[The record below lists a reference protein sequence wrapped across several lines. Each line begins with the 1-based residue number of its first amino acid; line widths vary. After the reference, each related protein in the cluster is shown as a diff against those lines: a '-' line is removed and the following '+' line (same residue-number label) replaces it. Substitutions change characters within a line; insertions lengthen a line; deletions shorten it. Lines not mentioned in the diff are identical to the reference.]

1 MKIITSHE
9 RADMDALASM
19 YAASILFTD
28 HVPVLPQNLNR
39 NLRDLIAL
47 YKDQF
52 PFVERR
58 DLSRER
64 ISEVVLVDTQAIAP
78 MRGMDQDTRIHV
90 IDHHAPDPRLAPRI
104 HFEGDQVGA
113 TTTLLVERI
122 REREL
127 SLDTIGASLMLM
139 GIYEDTGSLTYLT
152 TTPRDAEA
160 ASWLLA
166 QGADLKIVNDFL
178 RRPLTELQRDALA
191 KLMAAAEI
199 HTIRDRTVCL
209 AAIRL
214 EHYVDE
220 LSSLIHELMD
230 VFETDAAIL
239 LAQYEESVQ
248 IIARS
253 STDALDV
260 AELVR
265 PLGGGGHSKAAAGRT
280 EELSLEEVSSRIL
293 EGLGKHMVA
302 PTRVHAIMSTNVH
315 TLRPDMTVEDAA
327 QLMRRYGHEGFPV
340 VENDR
345 LIGILTRSDVDRA
358 LHHRRGDTSIRSIL
372 YTGPVFVSPDASVEQ
387 VQEVMLS
394 HGLGQVPVVEQGR
407 FIGIVTRTDLIKLY
421 SPAFNDERLREIRDK
436 MDRALPGGL
445 RELLLL
451 ARDAANDLNYSLYV
465 VGGFVRDLLLDAPT
479 LDLDLVVEGDAIRM
493 ARRLAEQVDGH
504 VRSHA
509 RFGTAKVILHG
520 ERGEGVPAAL
530 DFVTARTEFYES
542 PTMLP
547 QVERSSIKQDLYR
560 RDFTINTMAICLDRG
575 RYGELL
581 DFYGGLRD
589 LQEERIRVLHNLSF
603 VEDPTRI
610 LRAVRFEQRL
620 DFDIEERTAELIHD
634 AVDLLSHV
642 TGERL
647 RNELFMLLKEG
658 APEKGLMRL
667 DQLGALEQ
675 IHPSLRFSAEAAQRF
690 AGLRHHLRGL
700 AANGWD
706 ESPNGQNGVPE
717 LYQSYLALLV
727 SHMTADELDSFAE
740 RLRLTRDDAR
750 FLGQIGAL
758 REVRTQLDATAM
770 LPSTIY
776 HMLEPFSPEARFVLS
791 VLSDS
796 ERLRSRLALYEKR
809 LSHVAPS
816 LDGNDLKAMGVPPGP
831 VYRVI
836 LERIRD
842 ALLDGQIATPEDELA
857 MAKGLVAALRE

>member
-1 MKIITSHE
+1 MKILTSHE

-19 YAASILFTD
+19 YAASLLFPE

-47 YKDQF
+47 YKEQL

-58 DLSRER
+58 DLPREQ
-64 ISEVVLVDTQAIAP
+64 ISEVLLVDTQAIAP
-78 MRGMDQDTRIHV
+78 MRGMDEDTRIHV
-90 IDHHAPDPRLAPRI
+90 IDHHAPDPRLASQV
-104 HFEGDQVGA
+104 HFEGDPIGA

-122 REREL
+122 RERGL
-127 SLDTIGASLMLM
+127 SFDAIGASLMLM

-152 TTPRDAEA
+152 TTPRDAAA

-166 QGADLKIVNDFL
+166 HGADLKIVNEFL

-191 KLMAAAEI
+191 RLLAAAEI
-199 HTIRDRTVCL
+199 HTIRDRTVCI
-209 AAIRL
+209 AAVRL

-230 VFETDAAIL
+230 IFETDAAVL

-280 EELSLEEVSSRIL
+280 EEMDLEEVTDQIL
-293 EGLGKHMVA
+293 EGLGEHMVA
-302 PTRVHAIMSTNVH
+302 PTRVRAIMSTNVH
-315 TLRPDMTVEDAA
+315 TLAPGITVEDAA

-358 LHHRRGDTSIRSIL
+358 LHHRRGETSIRSIL
-372 YTGPVFVSPDASVEQ
+372 YTGPVSVSPDASVEQ

-407 FIGIVTRTDLIKLY
+407 FVGIVTRTDLIKLY
-421 SPAFNDERLREIRDK
+421 SPSLNDERLHEIRDK
-436 MDRALPGGL
+436 MDRALPEGL
-445 RELLLL
+445 RELLML
-451 ARDAANDLNYSLYV
+451 ARDAANDLSYSLYV

-520 ERGEGVPAAL
+520 ERGEGVPPGL

-560 RDFTINTMAICLDRG
+560 RDFTINTMAICLDRD

-620 DFDIEERTAELIHD
+620 GFAIEERTAELIHD
-634 AVDLLSHV
+634 AIELLSHV

-647 RNELFMLLKEG
+647 RNELFMLLKE
-658 APEKGLMRL
+658 AEPEKGLMRL
-667 DQLGALEQ
+667 DRLGALEQ

-690 AGLRHHLRGL
+690 AGLRQHLREL
-700 AANGWD
+700 AANGWEERRD
-706 ESPNGQNGVPE
+706 GGNGVPE

-727 SHMTADELDSFAE
+727 SHMSAEELDSFVQ

-750 FLGQIGAL
+750 FLEQIGAL
-758 REVRTQLDATAM
+758 REVRNQLEATAM

-776 HMLEPFSPEARFVLS
+776 HLLEPFSAEARFVLS

-796 ERLRSRLALYEKR
+796 KRLRSRLALYEKR
-809 LSHVAPS
+809 LSHVEPS

-836 LERIRD
+836 MERVRD

-857 MAKGLVAALRE
+857 MAQELTRVLQE